1 MKTYRIK
8 MFVYNR
14 GVKNGKAFGVK
25 FKSGY
30 FIEVNRSY
38 ETLEQAIAWVDD
50 IHTSGLLWVY
60 TWDIKEVE

>member
-1 MKTYRIK
+1 

-25 FKSGY
+25 MKNGY
-30 FIEVNRSY
+30 FIEVIRSY
-38 ETLEQAIAWVDD
+38 ETIEQASAWVDD
-50 IHTSGLLWVY
+50 IHTSVLLWVY